1 MNLQQIRKHFKSLIL
16 SLLLEIVISSSFQS
30 FIAISI
36 ADADISYGYIL
47 YNYKDLT
54 ATDSS
59 LQKALRAIWDVLC
72 GKDRG
77 LLKQPSNFH
86 ENSLS

>member
-1 MNLQQIRKHFKSLIL
+1 MNHHQIRKHFKSLIL
-16 SLLLEIVISSSFQS
+16 LLLLEIVFSTSFQL

-77 LLKQPSNFH
+77 LLKQPSNVSK
-86 ENSLS
+86 NSSS